1 MTAVSP
7 VKDNRRESA
16 GPGTKSNTENSRRK
30 NEARNVTIIIKNY
43 FFKESVSDSVGSIF
57 HSHKARIIFRN
68 VHTYLKKI
76 TFLHVIY

>member
-16 GPGTKSNTENSRRK
+16 GPGTKSNTENSRKK
-30 NEARNVTIIIKNY
+30 NKARNVTIIIKNY

-57 HSHKARIIFRN
+57 YAICFFATLIKPESF
-68 VHTYLKKI
+68 LE
-76 TFLHVIY
+76 TFTLI